1 MYITIIPI
9 IFVSVINLNVMDVH
23 LKKFNEYL
31 KGKTI
36 KEVTWLN
43 DGDMETLM
51 WYKRPVM
58 IHFTDGSFVIPQSDD
73 EGNDGGS
80 MYYQSKEVSD
90 TIYVL

>member
-1 MYITIIPI
+1 
-9 IFVSVINLNVMDVH
+9 MDKH
-23 LKKFNEYL
+23 LKQFNKYL

-43 DGDMETLM
+43 EKDMENMM

-80 MYYQSKEVSD
+80 MYYQDENTLDV
-90 TIYVL
+90 IYVL

>member
-1 MYITIIPI
+1 
-9 IFVSVINLNVMDVH
+9 MDKH

-31 KGKTI
+31 RGKTI
-36 KEVTWLN
+36 RTVEWLS
-43 DGDMETLM
+43 DGDMENMM
-51 WYKRPVM
+51 WYKRPVI

-80 MYYQSKEVSD
+80 MYYQDEKVSD

>member
-1 MYITIIPI
+1 
-9 IFVSVINLNVMDVH
+9 MDKH

-36 KEVTWLN
+36 KNVSWL
-43 DGDMETLM
+43 GEKDMETLM
-51 WYKRPVM
+51 WYKRPVV
-58 IHFTDGSFVIPQSDD
+58 IEFTDGTILIPQSDD

-80 MYYQSKEVSD
+80 MYYQDDKVSD

>member
-1 MYITIIPI
+1 
-9 IFVSVINLNVMDVH
+9 MDVH

-36 KEVTWLN
+36 KNVSWL
-43 DGDMETLM
+43 GEKDMENMM
-51 WYKRPVM
+51 WYKRPVV
-58 IHFTDGSFVIPQSDD
+58 IEFTDGTILIPQSDD

-80 MYYQSKEVSD
+80 MYYQDDKVSD

>member
-1 MYITIIPI
+1 
-9 IFVSVINLNVMDVH
+9 MDKH

-36 KEVTWLN
+36 KNVSWL
-43 DGDMETLM
+43 GEKDMENMM
-51 WYKRPVM
+51 WYKRPVV
-58 IHFTDGSFVIPQSDD
+58 IEFTDGTILIPQSDD

-80 MYYQSKEVSD
+80 MYYQDDKVSD

>member
-1 MYITIIPI
+1 MYCNHLLIQQD
-9 IFVSVINLNVMDVH
+9 MEKH

-36 KEVTWLN
+36 KEVTFLS
-43 DGDMETLM
+43 DGDMENMM

-58 IHFTDGSFVIPQSDD
+58 IHFTDGSFIIPQSDD

-80 MYYQSKEVSD
+80 LYYQSEEVSD
-90 TIYVL
+90 VIYVV

>member
-1 MYITIIPI
+1 
-9 IFVSVINLNVMDVH
+9 MDVH

-36 KEVTWLN
+36 KEVTWLGER
-43 DGDMETLM
+43 DTERLM
-51 WYKRPVM
+51 WYKRPVV
-58 IHFTDGSFVIPQSDD
+58 IEFTDGTILIPQSDD

-80 MYYQSKEVSD
+80 LYYQAVKVSA

>member
-1 MYITIIPI
+1 
-9 IFVSVINLNVMDVH
+9 MDKH
-23 LKKFNEYL
+23 LKQFNKYL

-36 KEVTWLN
+36 KEVTWLSEK
-43 DGDMETLM
+43 DMETMM
-51 WYKRPVM
+51 WYKRPVI

-80 MYYQSKEVSD
+80 MYYQDEKVSD

>member
-1 MYITIIPI
+1 
-9 IFVSVINLNVMDVH
+9 MDKH
-23 LKKFNEYL
+23 LKQFNKYL

-36 KEVTWLN
+36 KEVTWLSEK
-43 DGDMETLM
+43 DMETMM

-80 MYYQSKEVSD
+80 MYYQDEKVSD

>member
-1 MYITIIPI
+1 
-9 IFVSVINLNVMDVH
+9 MDKH
-23 LKKFNEYL
+23 LKQFNKYL

-43 DGDMETLM
+43 EKDMENMM

-80 MYYQSKEVSD
+80 MYYQDENTSD
-90 TIYVL
+90 IIYVL

>member
-1 MYITIIPI
+1 
-9 IFVSVINLNVMDVH
+9 MDKH
-23 LKKFNEYL
+23 LKQFNKYL

-43 DGDMETLM
+43 EKDMENMM

-80 MYYQSKEVSD
+80 MYYQDENTSD
-90 TIYVL
+90 VIYVL

>member
-1 MYITIIPI
+1 
-9 IFVSVINLNVMDVH
+9 MDVH

-36 KEVTWLN
+36 KNVSWL
-43 DGDMETLM
+43 GEKDMETLM
-51 WYKRPVM
+51 WYKRPVV
-58 IHFTDGSFVIPQSDD
+58 IEFTDGTILIPQSDD

-80 MYYQSKEVSD
+80 LYYQDDKVSD